1 MAGPPINN
9 RTALIAVLVAF
20 LAGAVGTL
28 AIRPPGESGHGASPV
43 PPAADRPSPPTGAAV
58 RWRVPTA
65 FATTLAVLGDNVL
78 RVADAVARSSSG
90 ALLLAPYEPGEVVP
104 VLNIVDAVR
113 EDKVPAGYT
122 WLGYDQGKIP
132 ASPLLGAVPFGMEP
146 WEYAAWWYEAGGR
159 ELGEALYA
167 KYGVRPVLCG
177 LIGPET
183 AGWFRTPIDQLSDLA
198 GLKIRF
204 AGLGGK
210 VIERLGAS
218 VTMLPGGE
226 IFQALER
233 GAIDATEFSL
243 PNVDEAL
250 GFDRVAKL
258 NYYPGWHQTYTA
270 AHLVVNLSRWQA
282 LADFQ
287 RALLETACTA
297 GVTRNL
303 ADSEASQGRVL
314 AGFPAKGVTAIR
326 LPAPVLRELEAVA
339 DAVLAEESAADE
351 DFRAI
356 LASQQAFRR
365 EYALWKR
372 FAYLPR
378 DWDAGR
384 RSAPRP
390 PGPSQA
396 EPSADP

>member
-1 MAGPPINN
+1 M
-9 RTALIAVLVAF
+9 
-20 LAGAVGTL
+20 
-28 AIRPPGESGHGASPV
+28 
-43 PPAADRPSPPTGAAV
+43 

-78 RVADAVARSSSG
+78 RVADAVARSSGG
-90 ALLLAPYEPGEVVP
+90 ALLLVPYEPGEVVP

-210 VIERLGAS
+210 VVERLGAS

-282 LADFQ
+282 LADSQ

-297 GVTRNL
+297 GVIRNL

-351 DFRAI
+351 DFHAI

-384 RSAPRP
+384 RSAPLP
-390 PGPSQA
+390 PGPLQA

>member
-1 MAGPPINN
+1 MNN
-9 RTALIAVLVAF
+9 KTALIAVIAAF
-20 LAGAVGTL
+20 VVGMLATL
-28 AIRPPGESGHGASPV
+28 AVRPPGARTVETSDAEG
-43 PPAADRPSPPTGAAV
+43 RAV
-58 RWRVPTA
+58 ATLRWRVPVA
-65 FATTLAVLGDNVL
+65 FATTLEVLGDNVIW
-78 RVADAVARSSSG
+78 VTGAVERASNG
-90 ALLLAPYEPGEVVP
+90 AMVLDPYEPGEIVP
-104 VLNIVDAVR
+104 AFNIVDAVR
-113 EDKVPAGYT
+113 EGKVQAGYT

-146 WEYAAWWYEAGGR
+146 WEYTAWWYEAGGR

-167 KYGVRPVLCG
+167 KYDVHPVLCG

-183 AGWFRTPIDQLSDLA
+183 AGWFRTPIDDLTDLE

-204 AGLGGK
+204 AGLGGR

-226 IFQALER
+226 IFQALEK

-270 AHLVVNLSRWQA
+270 AHLAVNSAVWEGLSGTEQA
-282 LADFQ
+282 VID
-287 RALLETACTA
+287 TACTA

-303 ADSEASQGRVL
+303 AKSEAKQGAIL
-314 AGFPAKGVTAIR
+314 AGFAAKGVTAIS
-326 LPAPVLRELEAVA
+326 LPLPILRELNRVA
-339 DAVLAEESAADE
+339 DEVMAEEAARDE

-356 LASQQAFRR
+356 HASQLAFRD
-365 EYALWKR
+365 EYAVWKR

-378 DWDAGR
+378 DF
-384 RSAPRP
+384 
-390 PGPSQA
+390 
-396 EPSADP
+396 ADTR

>member
-1 MAGPPINN
+1 MKLTNK
-9 RTALIAVLVAF
+9 TALIAVVVAF
-20 LAGAVGTL
+20 LVGMLATL
-28 AIRPPGESGHGASPV
+28 AIRPPGAATVAARPAGADGEAV
-43 PPAADRPSPPTGAAV
+43 VAV
-58 RWRVPTA
+58 RWRVPVA
-65 FATTLAVLGDNVL
+65 FATTLAVLGDNVNW
-78 RVADAVARSSSG
+78 VSDAIRRSSG
-90 ALLLAPYEPGEVVP
+90 GTVVLEPFEPGEIVP
-104 VLNIVDAVR
+104 AFNIVDAVR
-113 EDKVPAGYT
+113 EGKVQAGYT

-146 WEYAAWWYEAGGR
+146 WEYNAWWYDAGGR

-167 KYGVRPVLCG
+167 KYGVHPVLCG

-183 AGWFRTPIDQLSDLA
+183 AGWFRTPIDELSDVE

-204 AGLGGK
+204 AGLGGR

-226 IFQALER
+226 IFQALEK

-250 GFDRVAKL
+250 GFDRIAKL

-270 AHLVVNLSRWQA
+270 MHLAVHAETWQA
-282 LADFQ
+282 LRPRE
-287 RALLETACTA
+287 RAVIDTACTA

-303 ADSEASQGRVL
+303 AKAEAVQGAIL

-326 LPAPVLRELEAVA
+326 LPEPILRELNAVTDAVMAEEAAA
-339 DAVLAEESAADE
+339 DA
-351 DFRAI
+351 DFRI
-356 LASQQAFRR
+356 IHASQLAFRA

-378 DWDAGR
+378 DF
-384 RSAPRP
+384 
-390 PGPSQA
+390 
-396 EPSADP
+396 

>member
-1 MAGPPINN
+1 M
-9 RTALIAVLVAF
+9 
-20 LAGAVGTL
+20 
-28 AIRPPGESGHGASPV
+28 
-43 PPAADRPSPPTGAAV
+43 

-78 RVADAVARSSSG
+78 RVADAVARSSGG
-90 ALLLAPYEPGEVVP
+90 ALLLVPYEPGEVVP

-210 VIERLGAS
+210 VVERLGAS

-282 LADFQ
+282 LADSH

-384 RSAPRP
+384 RSAPRR
-390 PGPSQA
+390 PGPLQA